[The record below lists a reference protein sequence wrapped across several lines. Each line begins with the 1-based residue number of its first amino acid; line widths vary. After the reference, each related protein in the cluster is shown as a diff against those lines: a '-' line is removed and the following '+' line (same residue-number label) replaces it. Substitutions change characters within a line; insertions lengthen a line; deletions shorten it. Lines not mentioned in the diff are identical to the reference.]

1 MSSYRNEEVAEI
13 VFTGL
18 RDVIVNKLSEIE
30 KEHTV
35 DIVDLV
41 NVITQVSTLMQASL
55 VMSGIPA
62 KDHEEVRDKLTAA
75 YKESFL
81 ARFGDLKDE
90 TKRT

>member
-18 RDVIVNKLSEIE
+18 RDAIVNKLSEIE
-30 KEHTV
+30 KEHKV

-55 VMSGIPA
+55 VTSSIPSES
-62 KDHEEVRDKLTAA
+62 HEEIKEKLIAA
-75 YKESFL
+75 YKESFV
-81 ARFGDLKDE
+81 ARFGDIKED
-90 TKRT
+90 TQ